1 MKVEIMISLLTL
13 IKDCLT
19 YFYRQSPQR
28 FIVMNSEDEDE
39 LEDDDICLQDL
50 VAMETME
57 QVRDHDNDD
66 ISDCGIEE
74 DEEENDIVEENDDEA
89 DDNDDDLQNVV
100 METEDQVFTLA
111 SYKSSTSIEP
121 SFVNAIL
128 SHHETPR
135 TTVSFGKLFNRELAP
150 RF

>member
-1 MKVEIMISLLTL
+1 
-13 IKDCLT
+13 
-19 YFYRQSPQR
+19 
-28 FIVMNSEDEDE
+28 MNSED
-39 LEDDDICLQDL
+39 EDDDICLQDL

-111 SYKSSTSIEP
+111 SYKSSTPIEP

-135 TTVSFGKLFNRELAP
+135 TTVSFGKLFCKL
-150 RF
+150 